1 MKWYLTQIHI
11 HTYIEFNKVEN
22 SSDILYNM
30 ISSVVTHIP
39 DKFTF
44 KINCGTDLLHNK

>member
-1 MKWYLTQIHI
+1 MEKQFKPMH
-11 HTYIEFNKVEN
+11 EGFNKVEN
-22 SSDILYNM
+22 TSDILYNM

-44 KINCGTDLLHNK
+44 KINCETN